1 MAQHSFILGTIGC
14 ASIVRLTRSDSLKSA
29 ARRLAAPSGIV
40 VGMAAGAVPATAVQ
54 VAARAP
60 ALGAHVGG

>member
-14 ASIVRLTRSDSLKSA
+14 ASIVSFTRRDSVKSA
-29 ARRLAAPSGIV
+29 ARRLSTPSGIV
-40 VGMAAGAVPATAVQ
+40 VSTAAAAVPATAVQ

>member
-1 MAQHSFILGTIGC
+1 MAQHSFILGTIGR
-14 ASIVRLTRSDSLKSA
+14 ASIVRFTRRDSVKSV

-40 VGMAAGAVPATAVQ
+40 VGMAAAAVPATAVQ